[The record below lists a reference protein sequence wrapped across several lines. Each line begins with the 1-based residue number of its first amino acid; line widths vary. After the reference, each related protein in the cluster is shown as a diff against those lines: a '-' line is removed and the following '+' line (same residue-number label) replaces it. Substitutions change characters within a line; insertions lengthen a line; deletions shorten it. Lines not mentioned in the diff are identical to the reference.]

1 MDELSAWKERALQ
14 AESRLREIAC
24 IPNDSIGWN
33 DVRSTGG
40 GEALETLPIPEK
52 ELIYLR
58 QSVDQ
63 TFPAELC
70 VRDSEGVYSVY
81 GMTPRAL
88 MGMLRTGV
96 ALIAQTKFFNPDPE
110 AS

>member
-24 IPNDSIGWN
+24 VPNDSIGWN
-33 DVRSTGG
+33 DVRSTAAR
-40 GEALETLPIPEK
+40 EALETLPIPEK

-58 QSVDQ
+58 Q
-63 TFPAELC
+63 C
-70 VRDSEGVYSVY
+70 VYSVY
-81 GMTPRAL
+81 AMTPRAL